1 MKKELFIEHAKKK
14 GTRIIDAE
22 DEIKIS
28 NIIVKEFHV
37 IKSLFEYI
45 DFDCQHNENG
55 GWREYSNSKM
65 CCCYDCFDSVGF
77 FYILISNDLTYYS
90 KKFNVR
96 NKTGFWREGKGC
108 ILSHKMRSTICLT
121 HYCRH
126 HKNRPDFGYGI
137 TFLQDHLTELRG
149 RI

>member
-14 GTRIIDAE
+14 GARIIDDE
-22 DEIKIS
+22 DEIKINN
-28 NIIVKEFHV
+28 NIVTEFHA

-45 DFDCQHNENG
+45 DFDCQHNKNG
-55 GWREYSNSKM
+55 GCRKHSNSKM
-65 CCCYDCFDSVGF
+65 CCCYDCFNRVGF
-77 FYILISNDLTYYS
+77 FYILTSNDMTYYS

-121 HYCRH
+121 YYCS

-137 TFLQDHLTELRG
+137 TFLKNHLKELRR